1 MAGRNIE
8 TALILAA
15 GNGTRLGDLGRS
27 IPKALLPVINRPLLV
42 RHLEVLAAQGV
53 RDVHVVIGH
62 LGQMI
67 KDAVA
72 AHPIDGL
79 TVHFH
84 VQEERLGLGH
94 AVLQAEAAL
103 SETPFVLI
111 LADIAFSLINPD
123 QLFQLPN
130 DVAGRIAVKEEQEVA
145 PIRLN
150 FSVIH
155 DGAGRISKVIEKPQD
170 PPNML
175 KGTGQYSFDPTIFE
189 AIRKTPRSAL
199 RNEYE
204 LTDAIQTLIDMGRP
218 VEVAQS
224 IDWDLNLTF
233 PADVLACN
241 LHFRP
246 NASDSE
252 CVATQLPTGSRVTN
266 CIIGPDVTADGPVDL
281 LNCVILEGAHLASD
295 TSLRDM
301 IVAPFGSWRRNQ

>member
-1 MAGRNIE
+1 MAGRKIE

-15 GNGTRLGDLGRS
+15 GNGTRLGNLGRS

-79 TVHFH
+79 TIHFH

-94 AVLQAEAAL
+94 AVMQAEAAL

-123 QLFQLPN
+123 QLFSLPEG
-130 DVAGRIAVKEEQEVA
+130 VVGRVAVKEEEDVA

-189 AIRKTPRSAL
+189 AIRNTPRSAL

-218 VEVAQS
+218 VELAQS
-224 IDWDLNLTF
+224 IAWDLNLTF
-233 PADVLACN
+233 PKDVLACN
-241 LHFRP
+241 LHFRSDAP
-246 NASDSE
+246 DRDCMASE
-252 CVATQLPTGSRVTN
+252 LPEGSRITN
-266 CIIGPDVTADGPVDL
+266 SVVAPRVTADGPVIL
-281 LNCVILEGAHLASD
+281 SNCVILEGSRLAGD
-295 TSLRDM
+295 TPLRDV
-301 IVAPFGSWRRNQ
+301 IVSPYGCWSLTS